1 MSVKGHLA
9 LLVGVFVVGLAAV
22 TLAQRSVVG
31 ELGSVVRDVA
41 GSNAPKAR
49 AARELWVSHLV
60 ERRALAGFLLTG
72 SSADAATLE
81 QARRDLQRWRAEL
94 AAAELD
100 ATEQATL
107 AEADRLLADQQAAT
121 DRAVDLRS
129 GNAAAD
135 RAAAGGAAAGGR
147 LAEQATG
154 PDGDRLDQLLRQLSE
169 AAGRD
174 LEADRA
180 RAERATAGAW
190 RLTILLPVLVTL
202 AAVAL
207 AVLLIRLVL
216 RDIARPFQQAGVN
229 LRSNADQLTAVVQQ
243 LAATT
248 AEQSSG
254 VAETSATM
262 EELARAAASIAE
274 TVDHVVTQADTT
286 RNNLEQAQFDIR
298 ASGERTLALADR
310 VGEVGVTIALINEIA
325 DQTNLLS
332 LNAAIEAARA
342 GDGGRGFAVVAD
354 EVRRLAERSKA
365 SAADIAKVIEGAQS
379 ESNATVA
386 NMERSARQMQEGLSL
401 LGEVAD
407 ATARVRLTTQQQRS
421 ATEQVV
427 VTMEQISSASGQ
439 VSTTA
444 RQIAASAGQ
453 LASLAADLEQT
464 ADPAGE
470 RH

>member
-1 MSVKGHLA
+1 MTVKAYLA
-9 LLVGVFVVGLAAV
+9 LLVGVFVVALVAVSLVQGNLVGDLAAV
-22 TLAQRSVVG
+22 A
-31 ELGSVVRDVA
+31 RDVT
-41 GSNAPKAR
+41 GSHAPKAR
-49 AARELWVSHLV
+49 AARELRAAHLA
-60 ERRALAGFLLTG
+60 ERRALAGFLLTAEPAE
-72 SSADAATLE
+72 SVRLQ
-81 QARRDLQRWRAEL
+81 QARRDLRRWRADLAARLGQQDQTEL
-94 AAAELD
+94 AEIDRLVAEEQGAADQAVELRRSGRVAGARQLADEEAGPAAE
-100 ATEQATL
+100 
-107 AEADRLLADQQAAT
+107 
-121 DRAVDLRS
+121 
-129 GNAAAD
+129 
-135 RAAAGGAAAGGR
+135 
-147 LAEQATG
+147 
-154 PDGDRLDQLLRQLSE
+154 RLDQLLGQLSE
-169 AAGRD
+169 EAGRELD
-174 LEADRA
+174 AGAA
-180 RAERATAGAW
+180 RAERTAAAAG
-190 RLTILLPVLVTL
+190 RLTVLLPLLVVL
-202 AAVAL
+202 AVAGL
-207 AVLLIRLVL
+207 ALWLVRRVL
-216 RDIARPFQQAGVN
+216 REIARPFHAAGIN
-229 LRSNADQLTAVVQQ
+229 IRSNADQLSAAVQQ

-254 VAETSATM
+254 VAQTSATM

-274 TVDHVVTQADTT
+274 TVDHVAGQAGTT
-286 RNNLEQAQFDIR
+286 RDNLEQAQYDIR
-298 ASGERTLALADR
+298 ASGERTIALADR

-427 VTMEQISSASGQ
+427 VTMAQISSSSGQ
-439 VSTTA
+439 VSATA
-444 RQIAASAGQ
+444 HQIASSADQ

-464 ADPAGE
+464 VESPGE
-470 RH
+470 PG

>member
-1 MSVKGHLA
+1 MSVKGYLA
-9 LLVGVFVVGLAAV
+9 LLVGVFVVALA
-22 TLAQRSVVG
+22 VVG
-31 ELGSVVRDVA
+31 VG
-41 GSNAPKAR
+41 
-49 AARELWVSHLV
+49 
-60 ERRALAGFLLTG
+60 
-72 SSADAATLE
+72 
-81 QARRDLQRWRAEL
+81 Q
-94 AAAELD
+94 
-100 ATEQATL
+100 
-107 AEADRLLADQQAAT
+107 
-121 DRAVDLRS
+121 
-129 GNAAAD
+129 
-135 RAAAGGAAAGGR
+135 
-147 LAEQATG
+147 
-154 PDGDRLDQLLRQLSE
+154 
-169 AAGRD
+169 
-174 LEADRA
+174 
-180 RAERATAGAW
+180 RATAGAVPA
-190 RLTILLPVLVTL
+190 ILVPVAVTL

-216 RDIARPFQQAGVN
+216 RDIARPFHAAGVDI
-229 LRSNADQLTAVVQQ
+229 RSNADQLSAVVQR

-254 VAETSATM
+254 VAQTSATM
-262 EELARAAASIAE
+262 EELVRAAASIAD
-274 TVDHVVTQADTT
+274 TVDQVATQAETT
-286 RNNLEQAQFDIR
+286 RHNLEQAEFDIR

-342 GDGGRGFAVVAD
+342 GEGGRGFAVVAD

-427 VTMEQISSASGQ
+427 VTMEQISSSSGQ
-439 VSTTA
+439 VSATA
-444 RQIAASAGQ
+444 QQIATSAGQ
-453 LASLAADLEQT
+453 LASLAANLEQT
-464 ADPAGE
+464 ADGE
-470 RH
+470 RR